1 MITNVEETFIL
12 LKTNQEGLFKVTIS
26 LLNKGIIFSEILSS
40 RNQEITLK
48 GFSLHTH
55 TVVISPIKL

>member
-1 MITNVEETFIL
+1 MIAKLDEAFIK
-12 LKTNQEGLFKVTIS
+12 LKTNQEGNFKVTIS
-26 LLNKGIIFSEILSS
+26 LIDGSVIFSEVLSS
-40 RNQEITLK
+40 NNKEIILK